1 MRLHLKCLGCPIR
14 KVDDPARDDRST
26 VIHPDDDSLPI
37 AEVRHL
43 HVASHGKRQVGGGHV
58 VHVVRLAAGRLF
70 PFKLCAVPGCC
81 PNLIRFS
88 LADLFA
94 DCGLCLNRTSWSRF
108 RLRVVRSLSRSQADD
123 QKADRQ
129 SMSYTSVHSVLL
141 AYSKVPFGLRLV
153 STAVR
158 RCYRPAKH
166 VSRQTDTS
174 SRHLLVIEDLRN
186 MLLNYR
192 DAKNPLCFGTVT
204 YLLNAK

>member
-129 SMSYTSVHSVLL
+129 SMSYTSLHSVLL

-153 STAVR
+153 CTAVR

-166 VSRQTDTS
+166 VSRRKDGS
-174 SRHLLVIEDLRN
+174 GSDILVIENLRN
-186 MLLNYR
+186 RLGFDR
-192 DAKNPLCFGTVT
+192 DAGKYFYFRKVT
-204 YLLNAK
+204 HLPIRK